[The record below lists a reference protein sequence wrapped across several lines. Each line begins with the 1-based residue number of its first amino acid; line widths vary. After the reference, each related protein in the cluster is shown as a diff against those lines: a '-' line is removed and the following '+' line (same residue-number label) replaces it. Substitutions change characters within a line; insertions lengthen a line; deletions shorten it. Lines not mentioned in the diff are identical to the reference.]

1 MRADD
6 TVVGAAQHATAVGV
20 DYLGDEFGSYGFVA
34 GVGYVGEHPHHGL
47 LLVGGYGAEVGAPLV
62 VGRVAVARYVD
73 RLAHVHQHLADY
85 AAHGLPEAF
94 VFGKSGIGKEG
105 VAAVG
110 DTHCHGVPF
119 AVEQVGGDVDFKG
132 DGAAHVGHRRGLGDG
147 AVAVD
152 GVAVDVDRHAYVDA
166 VEEQGDAFAFV
177 AAGYVQG
184 FAIPHFAAPA
194 TLAGGGVEEGVK
206 LVETVGYAYL
216 LPLAV
221 VVVGGAEAAVVD
233 SDGRRHDLQFGE
245 GACCLIALRVGE
257 ACDGDVGIAN
267 VGVDRDSKG
276 GSHGALQEAYGVAN
290 LGDVVF
296 LDLAEVLGKVN
307 GGGGDGVAVVVV
319 VGAQGAAAA
328 YAVAGKG
335 EHHAV
340 DMVDAEQV
348 GADGGAVAGSRGAF
362 SLAVV
367 DVEVHLAVDGG
378 GAVFEQV
385 GFAVDNLGEAPRG
398 IAYVDSLAGR

>member
-1 MRADD
+1 MDPVAFTVFGIEVRWYGILIAVGMLLGIFITYKRAPRFGIDSERIVD
-6 TVVGAAQHATAVGV
+6 VGLFCIPAAIIGARFWYVAFNWDMYQGDIMKVLNIRQGGLAFHGGLIFAVITAV
-20 DYLGDEFGSYGFVA
+20 
-34 GVGYVGEHPHHGL
+34 L
-47 LLVGGYGAEVGAPLV
+47 LCRKWSVNPWNLTDLAMP
-62 VGRVAVARYVD
+62 AVA
-73 RLAHVHQHLADY
+73 LGQA
-85 AAHGLPEAF
+85 
-94 VFGKSGIGKEG
+94 IGRWG
-105 VAAVG
+105 N
-110 DTHCHGVPF
+110 
-119 AVEQVGGDVDFKG
+119 
-132 DGAAHVGHRRGLGDG
+132 
-147 AVAVD
+147 
-152 GVAVDVDRHAYVDA
+152 Y
-166 VEEQGDAFAFV
+166 
-177 AAGYVQG
+177 
-184 FAIPHFAAPA
+184 I
-194 TLAGGGVEEGVK
+194 
-206 LVETVGYAYL
+206 
-216 LPLAV
+216 
-221 VVVGGAEAAVVD
+221 
-233 SDGRRHDLQFGE
+233 
-245 GACCLIALRVGE
+245 
-257 ACDGDVGIAN
+257 N
-267 VGVDRDSKG
+267 
-276 GSHGALQEAYGVAN
+276 QEAYGVAN